1 MSSRTEPF
9 PTSYTAAPPFAWR
22 RLTFAFALTM
32 SAIIMFGAAF
42 AVGYARMHDGRLL
55 PGVKVAGVDL
65 AGLTPGAA
73 AAKLRTTLPSVAAGS
88 LTVRIGNVEQSIPY
102 SDFNRDYDI
111 DYMLGQAFELGRGD
125 NFVEQLRE
133 QVGILTNG
141 ASVPPQVT
149 WDNEEL
155 AARVA
160 ALAAGAEV
168 SPVDATITRENGRY
182 VVTPSTSGMT
192 FDLQQVVALA
202 MAAVNNLSPAS
213 TQVAIEGAPVV
224 PAVTTE
230 QAQAAAD
237 RAERVVS
244 SALTVT
250 GEDLSTTIGAETLRG
265 WVHLD
270 EIAHG
275 EWYLTVESG
284 PVAQYLT
291 AYAAETDIPATNAS
305 FDLVSTETGASVTV
319 IPSAQGRALDVN
331 TTTANV
337 VAALAARADTDAPP
351 AANLALAPVE
361 PEFLTADA
369 QALVG
374 RVAMLGTW
382 TTNYIPQAS
391 NGNGVNIQIP
401 TAKIDGAVVQPGE
414 RFDYLTAIGDVT
426 SPPYVEGGVLIHG
439 QIRPDGAIG
448 GGMCSSST
456 TLFNAAMRA
465 GFQVDSRINHS
476 IYISRYPVGLDATV
490 WELGGSRRTMAFT
503 NDTGYPLLIKGINAS
518 KSVTF
523 EVWGI
528 DDGRTVEL
536 SEPRVENVLQAGV
549 LVEYSDD
556 LRAGDTSKKQDAYDS
571 FDSWVTRTVR
581 DAQGN
586 VIHQEEYFSHYK
598 KLDAIWLVGRS
609 PGDPVAGTTIPADQY
624 PGPRPGPDPDPTP
637 PPTTDPTP
645 RPSRTPRPTPTAT
658 ADPTPTP
665 TPEPTPTDAPTPAA

>member
-1 MSSRTEPF
+1 MSSRTDSF

-22 RLTFAFALTM
+22 RLTFAFALTL

-55 PGVKVAGVDL
+55 PGISVAGVDL
-65 AGLTPGAA
+65 AGLTPRAA
-73 AAKLRTTLPSVAAGS
+73 AAKLRTTLPSVATGS
-88 LTVRIGNVEQSIPY
+88 LTVRIGNVEHSIPY

-133 QVGILTNG
+133 QVGILMNG

-160 ALAAGAEV
+160 ALAVAAEV
-168 SPVDATITRENGRY
+168 SPTDATITRESGRY

-192 FDLQQVVALA
+192 FDAQQVVALA

-213 TQVAIEGAPVV
+213 TRIAIDGAPVV
-224 PAVTTE
+224 PGITTE

-244 SALTVT
+244 SALTIT
-250 GEDLSTTIGAETLRG
+250 GEDLSSTIDAETLRG

-270 EIAHG
+270 EVAHG
-275 EWYLTVESG
+275 EWYLTVESA
-284 PVAQYLT
+284 PITQYLT
-291 AYAAETDIPATNAS
+291 AYAAATDIPATNAS
-305 FDLVSTETGASVTV
+305 FDFLSTETGASVTV
-319 IPSAQGRALDVN
+319 VPSAQGRALDVN

-337 VAALAARADTDAPP
+337 VAALAARADVDVPP
-351 AANLALAPVE
+351 AANLALVPVD
-361 PEFLTADA
+361 PEFATADA

-374 RVAMLGTW
+374 RVTMLGTW

-414 RFDYLTAIGDVT
+414 QFDYLTAIGDVT

-439 QIRPDGAIG
+439 QIKPDGAIG

-465 GFQVDSRINHS
+465 GFQVDARGNHS

-503 NDTGYPLLIKGINAS
+503 NDTGYPMLIKGINAN

-536 SEPRVENVLQAGV
+536 SEPRIENTLEAGV

-556 LRAGDTSKKQDAYDS
+556 LRPGDTQKKQDAYDS

-586 VIHQEEYFSHYK
+586 VIHLDEFFSHYK
-598 KLDAIWLVGRS
+598 KLDAIFLVGRY

-624 PGPRPGPDPDPTP
+624 PGPRPGPDPTPTP
-637 PPTTDPTP
+637 PPTGNPTP
-645 RPSRTPRPTPTAT
+645 NPTKTPKPTPTAP
-658 ADPTPTP
+658 ADPTP
-665 TPEPTPTDAPTPAA
+665 TPEPTPPEPTATPAA